1 MNDGPERVGPEPAR
15 SASSGPPGG
24 GSAFRRFLGTACGP
38 GYLPMAP
45 GTWGSFATVVVVAL
59 LVGVE
64 GRFEGIG
71 LPPALNSPEFFGLTA
86 LVILLGGVALGH
98 KAQLDWGRHDP
109 GSFVVDEVVGQL
121 LPLLPLLPGPLP
133 VFETLLA
140 FVLFRIFD
148 VVKPPPCRWLER
160 LQGGVGI
167 MADDVAAGF
176 YAWLCVVLLT

>member
-1 MNDGPERVGPEPAR
+1 VNEGPEGEGLVPTR
-15 SASSGPPGG
+15 SASPGLPRG

-38 GYLPMAP
+38 GYLPIAP
-45 GTWGSFATVVVVAL
+45 GTWGSLATVVVVAL

-64 GRFEGIG
+64 GRLEGIG
-71 LPPALNSPEFFGLTA
+71 LPPELDNPWFFGLLA
-86 LVILLGGVALGH
+86 LVILLGGVALGQ
-98 KAQLDWGRHDP
+98 KAQLDWDRHDP
-109 GSFVVDEVVGQL
+109 GSFVIDEVVGQL

-140 FVLFRIFD
+140 FALFRIFD

-167 MADDVAAGF
+167 MADDVAAGL
-176 YAWLCVVLLT
+176 YALLCVVLLT